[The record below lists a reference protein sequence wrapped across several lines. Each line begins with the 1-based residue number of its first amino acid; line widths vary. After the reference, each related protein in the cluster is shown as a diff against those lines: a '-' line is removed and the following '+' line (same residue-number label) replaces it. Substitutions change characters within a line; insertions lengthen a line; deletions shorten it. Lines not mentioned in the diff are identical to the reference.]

1 MERGCDKVSL
11 AMKSAPSKQLAA
23 LLALML
29 VVPARRMTADCS
41 VTNLG
46 VNPLDEMGFNTY
58 SNSAGGLYP
67 NGANT
72 RPPAHESAGMRIATN
87 EIVPLNASG
96 STDTNNGKI
105 VLLSLGVSNTTQ
117 EWASGD
123 NVTHNIT
130 NAFKYRADQDPS
142 KNPQLVIVDGAFGG
156 QDAITWTNPASAN
169 WAMVITQRLVAAG
182 VTTNQVQALWLKQAL
197 VAPHN
202 YGSFPGHA
210 QALQGYLAI
219 ILRIAK
225 AKYPNLRLAYFSC
238 RTRSYDTNA
247 ADLNPEPFAFETAFA
262 DKWVIQDQINGLNN
276 LNYNSTNGPVVA
288 PWICWGPY
296 IWGDGL
302 TPRSD
307 GMVWLC
313 SDLSQTDY
321 THPSSNG
328 VTKVAS
334 QLLAFFK
341 TDPTTTPWFLKKSAA
356 GGPACTPS
364 ASATNGSMP
373 LMVNFAAN
381 ASAGTAP
388 LRDAEWTFED
398 GEFATNA
405 NPVKTFRSPGTYHA
419 RLTVTD
425 TNGNTAQGLVT
436 ISVNSRFDAW
446 RAGKF
451 TAAELGNTNISG
463 AAADPDGDK
472 FPNLLEYAMGLAP
485 KTPNPASTLSAT
497 LGNSLFTL
505 SFPHYKPASDAPI
518 ALEVSAD
525 LVSWSSVTTTQSLD
539 LGLTEMLV
547 HQETA
552 SAPARFFRLRCS
564 QK

>member
-1 MERGCDKVSL
+1 
-11 AMKSAPSKQLAA
+11 
-23 LLALML
+23 
-29 VVPARRMTADCS
+29 
-41 VTNLG
+41 
-46 VNPLDEMGFNTY
+46 
-58 SNSAGGLYP
+58 
-67 NGANT
+67 
-72 RPPAHESAGMRIATN
+72 
-87 EIVPLNASG
+87 
-96 STDTNNGKI
+96 
-105 VLLSLGVSNTTQ
+105 
-117 EWASGD
+117 
-123 NVTHNIT
+123 
-130 NAFKYRADQDPS
+130 
-142 KNPQLVIVDGAFGG
+142 
-156 QDAITWTNPASAN
+156 
-169 WAMVITQRLVAAG
+169 
-182 VTTNQVQALWLKQAL
+182 
-197 VAPHN
+197 
-202 YGSFPGHA
+202 
-210 QALQGYLAI
+210 
-219 ILRIAK
+219 
-225 AKYPNLRLAYFSC
+225 
-238 RTRSYDTNA
+238 
-247 ADLNPEPFAFETAFA
+247 
-262 DKWVIQDQINGLNN
+262 
-276 LNYNSTNGPVVA
+276 
-288 PWICWGPY
+288 
-296 IWGDGL
+296 
-302 TPRSD
+302 
-307 GMVWLC
+307 MVWLC

-341 TDPTTTPWFLKKSAA
+341 TDPTATPWFLKKSAA

-505 SFPHYKPASDAPI
+505 SFPHYKPATDAPI

-564 QK
+564 QQ

>member
-1 MERGCDKVSL
+1 MCRNCGMVSST
-11 AMKSAPSKQLAA
+11 MKPARSDQLAA

-29 VVPARRMTADCS
+29 AVPAHRLAADCT

-46 VNPLDEMGFNTY
+46 VNPLNEMGFTTY
-58 SNSAGGLYP
+58 SNSVGGLYP

-72 RPPAHESAGMRIATN
+72 RPPAHEAAGLRIATN
-87 EIVPLNASG
+87 DIVPLNASG
-96 STDTNNGKI
+96 SADTNNRKI

-130 NAFKYRADQDPS
+130 NAFKYRADLDPS

-156 QDAITWTNPASAN
+156 QDAITWTNPASGN
-169 WAMVITQRLVAAG
+169 WAMVIAQRLAAAG
-182 VTTNQVQALWLKQAL
+182 VTTNQVQAVWLNQAM
-197 VAPHN
+197 VAAHN

-225 AKYPNLRLAYFSC
+225 AKYPNLRLAYLSC

-262 DKWVIQDQINGLNN
+262 DKWVVQDQINGLNN
-276 LNYNSTNGPVVA
+276 LNYNLSNGPVVA

-307 GMVWLC
+307 GLVWLC
-313 SDLSQTDY
+313 SDLSQADY

-328 VTKVAS
+328 VYKVAS

-341 TDPTTTPWFLKKSAA
+341 TDPTTTPWFLKKNAA
-356 GGPACTPS
+356 GGPACVPS
-364 ASATNGSMP
+364 ASATNGPMP
-373 LMVNFAAN
+373 LTVNFTAN
-381 ASAGTAP
+381 ASTGAAP
-388 LRDAEWTFED
+388 LRDAQWTFED
-398 GEFATNA
+398 GDFATNA

-425 TNGNTAQGLVT
+425 TNGNTAQGVVT

-451 TAAELGNTNISG
+451 TAAELASTNISG
-463 AAADPDGDK
+463 A
-472 FPNLLEYAMGLAP
+472 
-485 KTPNPASTLSAT
+485 SA
-497 LGNSLFTL
+497 
-505 SFPHYKPASDAPI
+505 KPACDQFP
-518 ALEVSAD
+518 D
-525 LVSWSSVTTTQSLD
+525 L
-539 LGLTEMLV
+539 
-547 HQETA
+547 
-552 SAPARFFRLRCS
+552 
-564 QK
+564 

>member
-1 MERGCDKVSL
+1 
-11 AMKSAPSKQLAA
+11 MKLAPSKQLAA
-23 LLALML
+23 LVAFVLALSVGRL
-29 VVPARRMTADCS
+29 VADCS

-46 VNPLDEMGFNTY
+46 VAPLNEMGFATY
-58 SNSAGGLYP
+58 PNSVGGLYP

-72 RPPAHESAGMRIATN
+72 RPPAHESAGMQIATN

-123 NVTHNIT
+123 NLTHNIT

-156 QDAITWTNPASAN
+156 QDAITWTNPNSAN

-202 YGSFPGHA
+202 YGSFPRHA

-225 AKYPNLRLAYFSC
+225 AKYPNLKLAYLSC

-262 DKWVIQDQINGLNN
+262 DKWVVQDQINGLNN
-276 LNYNSTNGPVVA
+276 LNYNPSNGPVVA
-288 PWICWGPY
+288 PWLSWGPY

-328 VTKVAS
+328 VFKVAS

-341 TDPTTTPWFLKKSAA
+341 TDPTTTPWFLKKSTA
-356 GGPACTPS
+356 GGPACAPS
-364 ASATNGSMP
+364 GSTTNGPMP
-373 LMVNFAAN
+373 LTVNFTAN
-381 ASAGTAP
+381 AVPGTAP
-388 LRDAEWTFED
+388 LRAAQWTFED

-405 NPVKTFRSPGTYHA
+405 NPVKTFRSPGTYRA

-436 ISVNSRFDAW
+436 INVNSTFDAW

-451 TAAELGNTNISG
+451 TPAELGNTNISG
-463 AAADPDGDK
+463 ASANPDGDAS
-472 FPNLLEYAMGLAP
+472 PNLLEYAMGLDP
-485 KTPNPASTLSAT
+485 KTADPASTLSAT
-497 LGNSLFTL
+497 LSNSLFTL
-505 SFPHYKPASDAPI
+505 SFPHYKPATDAPI
-518 ALEVSAD
+518 ALEVSPD
-525 LVSWSSVTTTQSLD
+525 LVNWSSVTITPSLD
-539 LGLTEMLV
+539 LGLTETLT
-547 HQETA
+547 HQESA
-552 SAPARFFRLRCS
+552 SAPARFFRLKCS
-564 QK
+564 LQ